1 MHAYV
6 CVYFATVLEDDREEQ
21 GNGSFLP
28 LNIQA
33 GDIGIR
39 RYWYSSKEKIV
50 YLRDSGKDS
59 HQGWSQVYL
68 FIYLF

>member
-1 MHAYV
+1 MCKCLYMHAYV

-39 RYWYSSKEKIV
+39 RY
-50 YLRDSGKDS
+50 
-59 HQGWSQVYL
+59 
-68 FIYLF
+68 